1 MKVRLISPIAAAT
14 ADLGCKAART
24 IDRRTFLAATAAF
37 TAAPGFVF
45 AASSRLSLPA
55 TVKQGELIVG
65 KTEAGAT
72 ITLGGKPV
80 QVSKDGS
87 FAFGFAYDRKVPS
100 TLVAAFPNG
109 STERRQIVPGV
120 RMYEIQR
127 INGLPEAFV
136 SPPPDILE
144 RIKRETEIMRDKRER
159 ESDNSWFTDGFDWP
173 AAGILSSRYGS
184 QRILNGEPRAPHL
197 AVDIAAPTGTPIHAA
212 ADGIVT
218 IVDDFYLNGQFT
230 LLDHGHG
237 VSTCYQH
244 QSKQLVK
251 PGDKVVRGQLIGEV
265 GQTGR
270 VTGPNLHWG
279 MNWFQVSL
287 DPSHS
292 TPTSAP
298 PKT

>member
-1 MKVRLISPIAAAT
+1 MIAPVM
-14 ADLGCKAART
+14 
-24 IDRRTFLAATAAF
+24 DRRTFLAASAAF
-37 TAAPGFVF
+37 TAAPGLAF
-45 AASSRLSLPA
+45 AASSRIGLPA

-72 ITLGGKPV
+72 IMLGGKPV
-80 QVSKDGS
+80 SVSKDGS
-87 FAFGFAYDRKVPS
+87 FAFGFAYDRKAPS
-100 TLVAAFPNG
+100 TIVAAFRDG
-109 STERRQIVPGV
+109 ASERHQIVPGI

-144 RIKRETEIMRDKRER
+144 RIKRETEIMREKRER
-159 ESDNSWFTDGFDWP
+159 ESDNAWFADGFDWP
-173 AAGILSSRYGS
+173 AAGIVSSLYGS

-218 IVDDFYLNGQFT
+218 IVDDFYLNGMFT

-251 PGDKVVRGQLIGEV
+251 L
-265 GQTGR
+265 
-270 VTGPNLHWG
+270 
-279 MNWFQVSL
+279 
-287 DPSHS
+287 
-292 TPTSAP
+292 
-298 PKT
+298 

>member
-1 MKVRLISPIAAAT
+1 
-14 ADLGCKAART
+14 
-24 IDRRTFLAATAAF
+24 
-37 TAAPGFVF
+37 
-45 AASSRLSLPA
+45 
-55 TVKQGELIVG
+55 
-65 KTEAGAT
+65 
-72 ITLGGKPV
+72 
-80 QVSKDGS
+80 
-87 FAFGFAYDRKVPS
+87 
-100 TLVAAFPNG
+100 
-109 STERRQIVPGV
+109 
-120 RMYEIQR
+120 
-127 INGLPEAFV
+127 
-136 SPPPDILE
+136 
-144 RIKRETEIMRDKRER
+144 MRDKRER

-270 VTGPNLHWG
+270 VTGPSLHWG